1 MIIFLAWLFCFLSV
15 FFISLIKLILW
26 LKVFL
31 QTKSRQRTWVGGLF
45 WEGLIGSCLL
55 TVGEGL
61 SEEVTFEQGFEP
73 DGLSHVVNSR
83 LMWHPVGI
91 TDTAQKG
98 GQMGF
103 CPQTLCQPPGFR
115 LQLVWTPSMPSLAP
129 HVIGWT
135 PSMHRAV
142 KLHCSYSLGFLG
154 VTLLLLGLHNKVPQT
169 GRFRPE

>member
-1 MIIFLAWLFCFLSV
+1 M
-15 FFISLIKLILW
+15 
-26 LKVFL
+26 
-31 QTKSRQRTWVGGLF
+31 GGLF

-91 TDTAQKG
+91 TDTPQKG

-103 CPQTLCQPPGFR
+103 CPQTFCQPPGFR
-115 LQLVWTPSMPSLAP
+115 LPLV
-129 HVIGWT
+129 
-135 PSMHRAV
+135 
-142 KLHCSYSLGFLG
+142 
-154 VTLLLLGLHNKVPQT
+154 
-169 GRFRPE
+169 